1 MGTYTPYIPQF
12 INPHSPFKAFGSRPT
27 SQALPLPLKPL
38 KLRHYLVYM
47 AYLHKMYMIVYISQY
62 PPLAACPPPEVSK
75 DFKNS
80 KSLET

>member
-1 MGTYTPYIPQF
+1 MYTAHLSPIPL
-12 INPHSPFKAFGSRPT
+12 PPFKALGSRPT

-62 PPLAACPPPEVSK
+62 PPMAACPPPK
-75 DFKNS
+75 DS
-80 KSLET
+80 RESLKSP